1 MGEDDMTY
9 EVILE
14 LWPGKE
20 QREHGCTWDYC
31 MLLIEDY
38 HPHFEV
44 TGTDEAGLWVITDF
58 GRPVGEMIPDNE
70 AGRKLRESRLWA

>member
-44 TGTDEAGLWVITDF
+44 TGADEAGLWVITDF

>member
-1 MGEDDMTY
+1 MSEDNMTY

-44 TGTDEAGLWVITDF
+44 TGSDEAGLWVITDF

-70 AGRKLRESRLWA
+70 AGRKLNESRLSA